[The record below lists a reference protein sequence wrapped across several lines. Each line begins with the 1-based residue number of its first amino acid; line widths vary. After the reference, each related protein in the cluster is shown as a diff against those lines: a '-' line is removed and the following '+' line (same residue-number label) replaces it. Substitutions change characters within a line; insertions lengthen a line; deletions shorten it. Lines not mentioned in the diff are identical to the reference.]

1 MLAAGWPGF
10 TGEPHFRTPLA
21 GPSEALKRIRPSFA
35 TSAVRLNRSAAAR
48 LHSQRLD
55 TGDRF
60 TFR

>member
-1 MLAAGWPGF
+1 MIWRQAWERNSW
-10 TGEPHFRTPLA
+10 TSLA